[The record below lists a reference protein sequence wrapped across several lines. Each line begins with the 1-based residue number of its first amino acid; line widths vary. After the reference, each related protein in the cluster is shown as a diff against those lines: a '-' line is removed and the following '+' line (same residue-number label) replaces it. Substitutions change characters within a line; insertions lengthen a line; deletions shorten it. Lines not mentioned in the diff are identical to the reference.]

1 MTRTKQE
8 IETTSDTKRNR
19 GSHSSARQERQ
30 ESLLEEN
37 ARAAPPDDR
46 MERIALNAYYRSLRR
61 GFEPGGEVDDWL
73 AAEAEVDGQPLK

>member
-1 MTRTKQE
+1 
-8 IETTSDTKRNR
+8 
-19 GSHSSARQERQ
+19 
-30 ESLLEEN
+30 LLEEN
-37 ARAAPPDDR
+37 ARAALPDDR